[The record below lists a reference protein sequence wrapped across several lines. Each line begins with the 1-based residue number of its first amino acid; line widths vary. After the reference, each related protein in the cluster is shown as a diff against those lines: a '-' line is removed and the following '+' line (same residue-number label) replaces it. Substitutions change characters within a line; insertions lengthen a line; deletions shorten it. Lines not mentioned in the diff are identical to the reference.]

1 MARKSGRISAQFSP
15 HLISMLESP
24 AWRVLSLG
32 ARRVLDRIEIE
43 LANHGGRDNG
53 QLPVTYDDF
62 VNYGVHRH
70 SIRPAINELVALGF
84 LEITRVGRAGNA
96 DFREPN
102 LFRLTFRPSKST
114 SSDGSHEWKA
124 VKSEEEAE
132 RLAKAARVEKSKNQ
146 CRKSPA
152 SSDEN
157 RHRKSKIHSTKSITQ
172 THGSKSVTTFDI
184 SGRVSRAE
192 PAREA
197 RPPHGA
203 VASEPAETDAA
214 SGVDETEIQA
224 TVQARL
230 AKRLG
235 KHGWSALVALTDQEL
250 DRVTRLEAAG
260 MLDEQEM
267 NRLRALGAAEQPRSG
282 FARNAGS
289 APS

>member
-1 MARKSGRISAQFSP
+1 MVDSAQK
-15 HLISMLESP
+15 LCRL
-24 AWRVLSLG
+24 LG
-32 ARRVLDRIEIE
+32 REDRHRFALD
-43 LANHGGRDNG
+43 LW
-53 QLPVTYDDF
+53 
-62 VNYGVHRH
+62 
-70 SIRPAINELVALGF
+70 
-84 LEITRVGRAGNA
+84 EITRVGRAGNA
-96 DFREPN
+96 EFRLPN
-102 LFRLTFRPSKST
+102 QFRLTYRASKGVPG
-114 SSDGSHEWKA
+114 DGSHEWKA

-157 RHRKSKIHSTKSITQ
+157 RHRKSKIHSTESITT
-172 THGSKSVTTFDI
+172 THSSEIVTTFDI
-184 SGRVSRAE
+184 SGRVSPAE

-214 SGVDETEIQA
+214 AGVDETQVQA

-230 AKRLG
+230 AERLG

-260 MLDEQEM
+260 TLDEQEM
-267 NRLRALGAAEQPRSG
+267 KRLRALGAAAQPRSG
-282 FARNAGS
+282 FARDAGS
-289 APS
+289 TPS

>member
-1 MARKSGRISAQFSP
+1 
-15 HLISMLESP
+15 MLESP

-84 LEITRVGRAGNA
+84 LEITRAGRAGNA
-96 DFREPN
+96 EFREPN
-102 LFRLTFRPSKST
+102 LFRLTYRPSKGAPA
-114 SSDGSHEWKA
+114 DGSHEWKA
-124 VKSEEEAE
+124 IKSDEEAG
-132 RLAKAARVEKSKNQ
+132 RLAETARLKKSKSQ

-152 SSDEN
+152 SSDVN
-157 RHRKSKIHSTKSITQ
+157 RHRKSKIHSTESIT
-172 THGSKSVTTFDI
+172 TIHSSEIVTTFDI
-184 SGRVSRAE
+184 SGRVSPAE

-197 RPPHGA
+197 RPPQGA

-214 SGVDETEIQA
+214 AGVDETQIQA

-230 AKRLG
+230 AERLG

-250 DRVTRLEAAG
+250 DRVTKLEAAG
-260 MLDEQEM
+260 TLDDEEM
-267 NRLRALGAAEQPRSG
+267 KRLRALAAAAQQRSD
-282 FARNAGS
+282 FARDGGS
-289 APS
+289 APL